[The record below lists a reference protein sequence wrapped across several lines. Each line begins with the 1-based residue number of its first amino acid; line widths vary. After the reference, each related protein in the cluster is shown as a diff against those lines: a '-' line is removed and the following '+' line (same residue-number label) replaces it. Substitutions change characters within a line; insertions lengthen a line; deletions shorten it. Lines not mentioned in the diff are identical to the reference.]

1 MKSVAIVGFGR
12 VGTALA
18 TALDSFGYTV
28 RIVTRQPQV
37 EKKVMFNQKEFAVSR
52 LDEVVKEVD
61 VLFITTP
68 DGVIKEI
75 AAQLQ
80 DMKLNIKA
88 ALHMSGS
95 LTSEVL
101 VPLAK
106 QGVALGSL
114 HPLQSFA
121 NVEQAI
127 KNLPGSYFTYDG
139 DDSLIEWAGVLVKEL
154 GGVLNILPSAEAKVI
169 YHAGACIVSN
179 YLVGLLQLGVD
190 CLTYAG
196 FEPEQAQEALLPLMK
211 GTLNNVS
218 SLPLTKALTGP
229 ISRGDVEVVES
240 HLKAMDRELPAV
252 KGPYC
257 ALTPVL
263 ADIALRAG
271 GLTEA
276 QYNKLLEILVQVN

>member
-1 MKSVAIVGFGR
+1 MKSVAIIGFGR

-28 RIVTRQPQV
+28 RVVTKEPQV
-37 EKKVMFNQKEFAVSR
+37 NKTVIFNQKEVAASK
-52 LDEVVKEVD
+52 LDEVINEVE

-68 DGVIKEI
+68 DGVIKEVV
-75 AAQLQ
+75 AKLQ
-80 DMKLNIKA
+80 DMKVSVKA

-101 VPLAK
+101 APLAK
-106 QGVALGSL
+106 HGVAVGSL

-127 KNLPGSYFTYDG
+127 KNLPGSYFTFDG
-139 DDSLIEWAGVLVKEL
+139 DDSLIEWVGVLVKEL
-154 GGVLNILPSAEAKVI
+154 DGVLNILPFAGAKVI

-196 FEPEQAQEALLPLMK
+196 FEPGQAQLALLPLMK
-211 GTLNNVS
+211 GTLNNLF

-229 ISRGDVEVVES
+229 ISRGDIEVVES
-240 HLKAMDRELPAV
+240 HLQAMDRELPSV
-252 KGPYC
+252 KDPYC

-276 QYNKLLEILVQVN
+276 QYKRLIEIVK